1 MRCVICHPATAA
13 LPGEL
18 LTSLSKRMG
27 RMTICAD
34 IFSALAECCLI
45 QRERADLPPGS
56 GTGPGAVLVLVHPRH
71 IPDGGGVRLVEAVRQ
86 YAPSISLWCYDRG
99 ANPKLRAVVEEDV
112 TSAFAL
118 PTPPSPPTVVTLP
131 MPIAPSRPN
140 GEFIPKLVNGTG
152 HGPHVP
158 IARPARPSNGSSLL
172 TEDELRMLLSG
183 DPLDSGP
190 LPIRPAR
197 PPNSPYVPPAPQLP
211 GQGGAS

>member
-34 IFSALAECCLI
+34 IYSALAECCLI
-45 QRERADLPPGS
+45 QRERLAQ
-56 GTGPGAVLVLVHPRH
+56 GPGGEAGVAAAPSAVLVLVHPRH
-71 IPDGGGVRLVEAVRQ
+71 MPDGGGVRLVEAVRQ
-86 YAPSISLWCYDRG
+86 YAPSIALWCYDRG

-112 TSAFAL
+112 TRAFAL
-118 PTPPSPPTVVTLP
+118 ATPPAPPTVVTVP
-131 MPIAPSRPN
+131 TPPPGAAPRPN
-140 GEFIPKLVNGTG
+140 GEFVPKLVNGTSHT
-152 HGPHVP
+152 HGVP
-158 IARPARPSNGSSLL
+158 MARPARAAGSSLL

-183 DPLDSGP
+183 DPLDGGP

-197 PPNSPYVPPAPQLP
+197 GP
-211 GQGGAS
+211 GQEGAS